1 MRIEPKRE
9 VLTVAQPT
17 TSSVDEA
24 DSFADTLASAQSPF
38 DETPSI
44 AEDAANAGKAPPLAQ
59 RWGEYGIG
67 ATKAGY
73 GAPNPDLYADM
84 PTGPNAPA
92 SPLNPGGETT
102 TPSFVVSGYTGR
114 GTPVPPGFYNIAYYN
129 MYLEQGGTPL
139 VGFPQWQDGSTL
151 SATYGTFGDGAE
163 RATSYLTGLVTD
175 PSNTPASAATAA
187 TDPTA
192 NAAAASAG
200 AGTGTTVAS
209 ALAAL
214 VNAAAASNGGTSNGS
229 ATETGATAAN
239 ASDTAAPATTPAAA
253 PAAVTQVAAS
263 TTTQASSG
271 ATANDAASSTAA
283 PATGADLLRTEL
295 AALLG
300 DLLRSA

>member
-9 VLTVAQPT
+9 VQTALQPT
-17 TSSVDEA
+17 TSAADEA
-24 DSFADTLASAQSPF
+24 DSFADALASAQNPF

-44 AEDAANAGKAPPLAQ
+44 ADDAANAGKAPPLAQ
-59 RWGEYGIG
+59 RWGQYGLG
-67 ATKAGY
+67 ATAAGF

-84 PTGPNAPA
+84 PVGANAPA

-139 VGFPQWQDGSTL
+139 VGFPQMQDGSTL
-151 SATYGTFGDGAE
+151 SATYGTFGDGAT
-163 RATSYLTGLVTD
+163 RATSYLTGLVGD
-175 PSNTPASAATAA
+175 SSGTPASGPSAA
-187 TDPTA
+187 TD
-192 NAAAASAG
+192 AATGGAAPS

-214 VNAAAASNGGTSNGS
+214 VSAAAPSNGGTSNGS
-229 ATETGATAAN
+229 GTETGANAATASDAGASPATAAAAPATVTPAAASATSQAASSA
-239 ASDTAAPATTPAAA
+239 ASDTASSTPAPA
-253 PAAVTQVAAS
+253 S
-263 TTTQASSG
+263 
-271 ATANDAASSTAA
+271 
-283 PATGADLLRTEL
+283 GADLLRTEL